1 MDLTLEHQLDLQRHY
16 RKQCALATAQP
27 Q

>member
-1 MDLTLEHQLDLQRHY
+1 LTLEHQLDLQRHY